1 MNFNCIR
8 KEINSKNASVKELV
22 NDFFSKINSKDHEIN
37 SFICTTKENAIAQ
50 AENIDKLIQNEENLP
65 PLAGIPIAIKD
76 NICTKGV
83 ITTCGSNMLENFI
96 APYESTASSKLWSSG
111 GICLGKT
118 NLDEFAMGSSTET
131 SVFGVTSNP
140 WDVNRVPGGSSGG
153 SAASVAAGLCAAA
166 IGSDTGGSI
175 RQPASFCG
183 VVGLKPTYGRVSRWG
198 LVAFASSLD
207 QIGPITNTVSDAAE
221 ILFSISGKDPLDS
234 TCLDKPVPNY
244 LTDLNKSIKGLK
256 IGIIKECFDHPGL
269 NSEVKES
276 VLSGVERFKTLGAEI
291 IEVECPRFNDGIATY
306 YVIAPSEASAN
317 LARYDGVK
325 YGYRSNE
332 CSNLLEMTSKSRAEG
347 FGDEVQRRILI
358 GTYALSAGYSD
369 AYYKKA
375 QKVRTLIRRDFDN
388 AFKDADILLTPTC
401 PTTAFLKG
409 DFVNDPLSMYLSDLL
424 TVPANLAGL
433 PAISIPCG
441 FDKNGLPIGLQL
453 IGNVL
458 EEDRILNAANIFE
471 IDAQVIKKRPLF

>member
-1 MNFNCIR
+1 MNFNSIR
-8 KEINSKNASVKELV
+8 NEISSKNRTIEELV
-22 NDFFSKINSKDHEIN
+22 NSFFSKIDNVDPIINAYVSTTREIA
-37 SFICTTKENAIAQ
+37 EAQ
-50 AENIDKLIQNEENLP
+50 AKNIDKLIQRGEELP
-65 PLAGIPIAIKD
+65 NLAGIPIAIKD

-83 ITTCGSNMLENFI
+83 VTSCSSKMLKNFVS
-96 APYESTASSKLWSSG
+96 PYESTVSNKLWSSG
-111 GICLGKT
+111 SICLGKT

-131 SVFGVTSNP
+131 SIFGVTSNP
-140 WDVNRVPGGSSGG
+140 WDINRVPGGSSGG
-153 SAASVAAGLCAAA
+153 SAAAVSAGLCAAA

-198 LVAFASSLD
+198 LIAFASSLD
-207 QIGPITNTVSDAAE
+207 QIGPITNNVSDAAE
-221 ILFSISGKDPLDS
+221 ILYSISGKDKYDS

-244 LTDLNKSIKGLK
+244 LSDLNNSIKGLK

-269 NSEVKES
+269 NPEVKDS
-276 VLSGVERFKTLGAEI
+276 VLSGVERFRNLGAHILEI
-291 IEVECPRFNDGIATY
+291 ECPRFNDGIATY

-325 YGYRSNE
+325 YGYRADGE
-332 CSNLLEMTSKSRAEG
+332 SNLLEMTSKSRAEG

-375 QKVRTLIRRDFDN
+375 QKVRTLIRKDFDN
-388 AFKDADILLTPTC
+388 AFKKVDILLTPTC

-441 FDKNGLPIGLQL
+441 FDTKGLPIGMQL

-458 EEDRILNAANIFE
+458 EEDRLLNVANIFE
-471 IDAQVIKKRPLF
+471 IDAQVIKNRPLF